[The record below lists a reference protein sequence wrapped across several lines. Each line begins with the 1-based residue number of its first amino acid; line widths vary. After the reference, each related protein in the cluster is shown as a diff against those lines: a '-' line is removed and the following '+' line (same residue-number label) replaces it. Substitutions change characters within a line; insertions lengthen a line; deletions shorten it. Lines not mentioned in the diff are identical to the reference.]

1 MSAAVL
7 DLIEMYD
14 GEGAVIFIQ
23 RQSRGKPAFE
33 VKSSAEVKASAQ
45 AQTGTQPL
53 NSVLVAIDGLYHNPL
68 MLASMVRSIAND
80 VTVDCVY
87 AESVEL
93 ANFLVTEATKEKD
106 AAYPSAQGLMME
118 EIAEKNSA

>member
-1 MSAAVL
+1 
-7 DLIEMYD
+7 
-14 GEGAVIFIQ
+14 
-23 RQSRGKPAFE
+23 
-33 VKSSAEVKASAQ
+33 
-45 AQTGTQPL
+45 
-53 NSVLVAIDGLYHNPL
+53 
-68 MLASMVRSIAND
+68 MVRSIAND